1 MNSKVMPR
9 DAGDRDQNI
18 QQVMKTIDDMRE
30 EIIELC
36 SNLVRR
42 QSVNPKYP
50 DSDSEKYLGGEKAC
64 NEFLAAE
71 LAKFGCKVDLFEKA
85 PQRANLVGTLK
96 GGGGGRSLI
105 MNGHIDTVPFGNLA
119 MWTNGD
125 PLSGTFRDGKLFG
138 RGACDMKAG
147 IAAFCKAAEAITKA
161 YFSLKGDLILE
172 SVVGEETMD
181 HLLGTTATVDR
192 GYRADAAIVAE
203 PTSLSLNPVTQGVL
217 LMSVM
222 VEGKS
227 AHTTSR
233 DLMIRPG
240 GGGDEIGVNAIEKG
254 VKVLEAI
261 QQLEFQWGMT
271 KIHPLYNPGHFVLHP
286 GIIEGAPSG
295 HKYVAV
301 VPDYC
306 RIDYAVLYKPDE
318 SEEAVKREIEEY
330 VFTAS
335 KLDTWL
341 SRHPPKFQWTGS
353 WPSGEIAPDHPIC
366 QAVRLG
372 HQVVTGESNLLVRG
386 MPAPVDVPFLDNAGI
401 PTVAIGPGDLPQ
413 AHSEN
418 EFVSVEQ
425 LVTAT
430 KIYAITAM
438 QWCGYLKAG

>member
-1 MNSKVMPR
+1 MSH
-9 DAGDRDQNI
+9 DAGGRDHDFHM
-18 QQVMKTIDDMRE
+18 VMKAIDAMRN

-36 SNLVRR
+36 RNLVQR

-64 NEFLAAE
+64 NEFLTTE
-71 LAKFGCKVDLFEKA
+71 LSGFGCKVDLFEKA

-96 GGGGGRSLI
+96 GAGEGRSLI

-119 MWTNGD
+119 MWTDRD
-125 PLSGTFRDGKLFG
+125 PLSGKVREGKLFG

-147 IAAFCKAAEAITKA
+147 IAAFCKAAEAITRA
-161 YFSLKGDLILE
+161 HLALKGDLILE

-181 HLLGTTATVDR
+181 HVLGTSAAVER

-217 LMSVM
+217 LMNVM

-240 GGGDEIGVNAIEKG
+240 GGGDEIGVNAVEKG

-261 QQLEFQWGMT
+261 QQLELQWGMT
-271 KIHPLYNPGHFVLHP
+271 KKHPLYNPGHFVIHP

-306 RIDYAVLYKPDE
+306 KIDYAVLYNPVDN
-318 SEEAVKREIEEY
+318 EEAVKKEVEDY
-330 VFTAS
+330 VYTS
-335 KLDTWL
+335 CKLDTWL
-341 SRHPPKFQWTGS
+341 SKHPPRFAWTGS
-353 WPSGEIAPDHPIC
+353 WPSGAIPPDHPIC
-366 QAVRLG
+366 QAVKLG
-372 HQVVTGESNLLVRG
+372 HQVVTGESNLVVRG
-386 MPAPVDVPFLDNAGI
+386 MPAPVDVPFLDMAGI
-401 PTVAIGPGDLPQ
+401 PTVAMGPGDLPQ
-413 AHSEN
+413 AHAEN

-425 LVTAT
+425 LVAAT
-430 KIYAITAM
+430 KIYAVTAM
-438 QWCGYLKAG
+438 QWCGYVKAG